1 MASVPKDRVRARE
14 VELRGAEGADEA
26 HNIIARSL
34 DRGLEALSWVLTLA
48 SDNKGLESKIEGL
61 AEQLSGTWLL
71 LTGQISEQRKG
82 NRVIFTIE
90 PKDQPKDQKPK
101 NPKEASRPRSVAVD
115 SHRIPARKVL
125 GPMNIY
131 YYDYLEDRAS
141 AEDKQALERS
151 FTGANREIILYEIL
165 NLVDGKRN
173 VQGIRDF
180 ISAAY
185 RPIPVDDVAAYLR
198 LLEKIGVVRI
208 E

>member
-1 MASVPKDRVRARE
+1 
-14 VELRGAEGADEA
+14 
-26 HNIIARSL
+26 
-34 DRGLEALSWVLTLA
+34 LTLA
-48 SDNKGLESKIEGL
+48 PDNKSLESKVEGL

-71 LTGQISEQRKG
+71 LTGQITEQRKG

-90 PKDQPKDQKPK
+90 PKDQPKDQKSK

-115 SHRIPARKVL
+115 SHRVPTRKVL

-131 YYDYLEDRAS
+131 YYDYIEDRTS
-141 AEDKQALERS
+141 AEDRQAPDRICS
-151 FTGANREIILYEIL
+151 GPQREIILYEIL

-180 ISAAY
+180 IAAAY
-185 RPIPVDDVAAYLR
+185 RPVTVDDVAAYLR
-198 LLEKIGVVRI
+198 LLEKIGVLKI